1 MSKHSN
7 DIIEVSNLKE
17 DNLEKPF
24 VYGEKQVCKS
34 SVYGEKNDNGDYIF
48 CDLRTKVNYKVLS
61 KEQNF
66 DFSTENLSSLD
77 RLKNFKLSGVKFSL
91 DYCKTDRKKY
101 RFSVISDLYQILW
114 GISMKDSYID
124 SAETLISA
132 DRNIVRCRSDIN
144 KRRGVPPGINWN
156 LINKNLDEED
166 EELENFAKAVATIG
180 NFMPVPSKHQKL
192 LSFMEERFDK
202 VLNLIKVFYIC
213 YDFHISTDFL
223 VEDIKSWLMLYWTEN
238 SEKSWRNFVDSNYL
252 KGSFVNEKYDII
264 KFNGKLEQLSEIIY
278 NRSVVMLE
286 EYEKRISK
294 ITEE

>member
-1 MSKHSN
+1 MRKKSN
-7 DIIEVSNLKE
+7 DIIEVSNLKK
-17 DNLEKPF
+17 DDLEKTL
-24 VYGEKQVCKS
+24 VYGEKQFCKS
-34 SVYGEKNDNGDYIF
+34 SVYGKKNSNKDYIF
-48 CDLRTKVNYKVLS
+48 SDLRTKVNFKVLS

-101 RFSVISDLYQILW
+101 RFSVISDLYEILW
-114 GISMKDSYID
+114 GISMDDIYID

-132 DRNIVRCRSDIN
+132 DRNISRCIPYIN
-144 KRRGVPPGINWN
+144 KRQGQPIGIKWES
-156 LINKNLDEED
+156 LPEED
-166 EELENFAKAVATIG
+166 SELESFAKAVATIG

-192 LSFMEERFDK
+192 LSFMDERFDK

-223 VEDIKSWLMLYWTEN
+223 FEDIKSWLMLYWIEN

-294 ITEE
+294 ITEK

>member
-1 MSKHSN
+1 MRKKSN
-7 DIIEVSNLKE
+7 DIIEVSNLKK
-17 DNLEKPF
+17 DDLEKTL
-24 VYGEKQVCKS
+24 VYGEKQFCKS
-34 SVYGEKNDNGDYIF
+34 SVYGKKNNNKDYIF
-48 CDLRTKVNYKVLS
+48 SDLRTKVNFKVLS

-101 RFSVISDLYQILW
+101 RFSVISDLYEILW

-124 SAETLISA
+124 FAETLISA
-132 DRNIVRCRSDIN
+132 DINIARCRSDIN
-144 KRRGVPPGINWN
+144 KRPGVPLGINWN
-156 LINKNLDEED
+156 LINKNQDK
-166 EELENFAKAVATIG
+166 ELENFAKAVATIG

-192 LSFMEERFDK
+192 LSFMDERFDK

-223 VEDIKSWLMLYWTEN
+223 FEDIKSWLMLYWIEN

-264 KFNGKLEQLSEIIY
+264 KFNGKLNQLSEIIY

-286 EYEKRISK
+286 EYEKRISQMTK
-294 ITEE
+294 K